1 MSNMRDP
8 RVGKMAQKFNNFV
21 EKDPVRVNSVA
32 KGKASDPD
40 RKNVIYALLCAIPI
54 LLIVSMIFFLIAHV
68 EGSMM
73 GTPE

>member
-1 MSNMRDP
+1 MGVN
-8 RVGKMAQKFNNFV
+8 KF
-21 EKDPVRVNSVA
+21 A
-32 KGKASDPD
+32 KGRPSDPG
-40 RKNVIYALLCAIPI
+40 RKNVIYGLLCAIPI